1 MSKVE
6 QLNRT
11 IEEVWRERYV
21 VPLYQRNFAW
31 TEDQIGQLLQDLYD
45 HSPNGYLGKASAIT
59 TILEALCC
67 CNVGMAYGKL

>member
-31 TEDQIGQLLQDLYD
+31 TEDKIGHLLKDLYD
-45 HSPNGYLGKASAIT
+45 HSPNAYLGKG
-59 TILEALCC
+59 ECD
-67 CNVGMAYGKL
+67 NY

>member
-31 TEDQIGQLLQDLYD
+31 T
-45 HSPNGYLGKASAIT
+45 
-59 TILEALCC
+59 
-67 CNVGMAYGKL
+67 